1 MQTEN
6 NIMNKHMVRVTM
18 YGTHQMSKGLV
29 KHGLE
34 EGRKDARIVVER
46 YIHHGRKTVMKETVL

>member
-1 MQTEN
+1 
-6 NIMNKHMVRVTM
+6 
-18 YGTHQMSKGLV
+18 MSKGLV

-46 YIHHGRKTVMKETVL
+46 YIHHERKTVMKETVL